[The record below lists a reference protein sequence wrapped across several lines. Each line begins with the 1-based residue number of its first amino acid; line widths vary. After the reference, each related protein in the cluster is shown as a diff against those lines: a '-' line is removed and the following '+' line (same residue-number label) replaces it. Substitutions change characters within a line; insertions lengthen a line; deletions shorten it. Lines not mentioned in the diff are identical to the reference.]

1 MEVARTPSVRKPPIS
16 LLRKIAME
24 QTIEAATS
32 QPDPMAR
39 APSPERQLS
48 ADVKIPV
55 VSIGPLTP
63 HCLIVA
69 LAGGAGFFA
78 LSTLSLALARIDPVL
93 AAVWMPHA
101 AAVALLLLARPRNEL
116 PTYAAFVL
124 ASLVAYLGAELSLL
138 AALHLTFASVLEV
151 VLVTWLVRRY
161 CATLPDLTRLVQLGR
176 FLETAGLIGPAIAV
190 AVAAPA
196 LGASWETA
204 VPRTI
209 SWFLANS
216 IGMVLILPAGLLV
229 AQAWRNRTPV
239 RPHNIVEAGLI
250 MLGGL
255 AAASLVFQQ
264 GSNPLLF
271 LVPPITMLVAFRLGS
286 LGTALFVPA
295 VAAIASLCTHWGL
308 GPIAHFSGSQAG
320 QVYVL
325 QAFVAVNFFA
335 ALPIAAILAGRERL
349 TGELIEG
356 QNEIALLTE
365 NIADA
370 VLRFDGNGICTYAS
384 PSVQNVLGRAQD
396 DFIGRS
402 VAERTHVDAHE
413 RIVQV
418 LERLQTGVSVMERI
432 TYRRLLDSEEGM
444 PVFIEAD
451 CAVITDP
458 ETGARNGIVVSARDV
473 TDRVELELLLTR
485 ARAVAENAA
494 RAKTEFLA
502 NMSHELRTPMN
513 GVLGFA
519 ELMLQDEID
528 ENNRRHADLIVQSG
542 RSMMMLLNDILDLS
556 KIEAGEITID
566 RGPVDLFATIAEC
579 AALHRPAAESKGLQL
594 RFSASSSVE
603 SGDDGDPQADE
614 QFQRPWIK
622 TDGLRLRQIILNLVG
637 NAVKFTEVGHV
648 EISYR
653 ASPDEIVVEVSDTG
667 IGISANRLKSIF
679 APFTQGESDTARRFG
694 GTGLGLTISRQLAEL
709 LGGTIDVNSTA
720 GLGSSFRLTLPADYV
735 APLKIETSELD
746 FVEPADLPQ
755 SARILLVE
763 DHDVNRI
770 LATEMLERCGQHV
783 AIAHDGNEAIAMVI
797 EASMRDRLFD
807 LVLMDIQMP
816 GCDGYAATRAIR
828 AEGIGPEQMPIIALT
843 ANAYPDDR
851 ARARD
856 SGMQGHLAKPL
867 VFADLARVLQRWLPT
882 RIVDDEDE
890 GTDCPPFTAKEAPSE
905 SRASETSMPMQDDRI
920 SASPAPAM
928 QTPAPSIPS
937 QAHSPALLAR
947 WNERRSE
954 AIEAV
959 RDALARGELG
969 AEVPCEETF
978 DALARLVHKL
988 AGTAAIFGE
997 GELGEK
1003 ASAFERALRERFAP
1017 DLIERI
1023 AFDLLSIADDPTDR
1037 FEQTGT

>member
-1 MEVARTPSVRKPPIS
+1 
-16 LLRKIAME
+16 ME

-39 APSPERQLS
+39 APLPERQLS
-48 ADVKIPV
+48 ADVKTPV
-55 VSIGPLTP
+55 VAIGPLTP

-78 LSTLSLALARIDPVL
+78 LSTLGLALARTDPVL
-93 AAVWMPHA
+93 AAVSMPLA

-116 PTYAAFVL
+116 PTYAAFAL
-124 ASLVAYLGAELSLL
+124 ALLGAHLG
-138 AALHLTFASVLEV
+138 AATGFPHALHLTFASLLEV
-151 VLVTWLVRRY
+151 FLVAWLVRRF
-161 CATLPDLTRLVQLGR
+161 CAPLPDLTHLVQVGR
-176 FLETAGLIGPAIAV
+176 FLETAGLAGPIIAAI
-190 AVAAPA
+190 VAAPA

-204 VPRTI
+204 VPNAV

-216 IGMVLILPAGLLV
+216 IGMVLILPAALLS
-229 AQAWRNRTPV
+229 AQAWRNRASPLRIPILESGAIIT
-239 RPHNIVEAGLI
+239 AGLF
-250 MLGGL
+250 
-255 AAASLVFQQ
+255 AAFMIFQQ
-264 GSNPLLF
+264 SLNPLLF
-271 LVPPITMLVAFRLGS
+271 LVPPITLLIAFRLGA
-286 LGTALFVPA
+286 LGTALFVPG
-295 VAAIASLCTHWGL
+295 VAAIASLSTHWGL
-308 GPIAHFSGSQAG
+308 GPIAHGAGSLASQT
-320 QVYVL
+320 YLL
-325 QAFVAVNFFA
+325 QAFVAVNFVA
-335 ALPIAAILAGRERL
+335 GLPIAAILAGRERL
-349 TGELIEG
+349 TRDLIEG
-356 QNEIALLTE
+356 RNEIALLTE

-370 VLRFDGNGICTYAS
+370 VLRLDTDGVCTYAS
-384 PSVQNVLGRAQD
+384 PSVQNVLGRSQE

-402 VAERTHVDAHE
+402 VTERTHVDAYD
-413 RIVQV
+413 RIVEV
-418 LERLQTGVSVMERI
+418 LERLQNGVSVMERI

-451 CAVITDP
+451 CAVVTDP
-458 ETGARNGIVVSARDV
+458 ETGARSGIVVSARDV

-485 ARAVAENAA
+485 ARASAENAA

-519 ELMLQDEID
+519 ELMLQDEMDDNI
-528 ENNRRHADLIVQSG
+528 RRQAELIVQSG

-566 RGPVDLFATIAEC
+566 RGPVDLFATIADC
-579 AALHRPAAESKGLQL
+579 AALHRPAAESKGLEL
-594 RFSASSSVE
+594 RFSASSSIE
-603 SGDDGDPQADE
+603 SGDDEEGPQAHE

-679 APFTQGESDTARRFG
+679 APFTQGENDTARRFG

-709 LGGTIDVNSTA
+709 LGGTIDVDSTA

-735 APLKIETSELD
+735 APLTIGKSELD
-746 FVEPADLPQ
+746 VVEPTDLPQ

-770 LATEMLERCGQHV
+770 LATEMLERCGQNV

-797 EASMRDRLFD
+797 EASMRDRLYD

-867 VFADLARVLQRWLPT
+867 VFADLARALQRWLPT
-882 RIVDDEDE
+882 RIVDDEGE
-890 GTDCPPFTAKEAPSE
+890 SADCRAFAEKELPALGG
-905 SRASETSMPMQDDRI
+905 ASEEAMPMQEGQA
-920 SASPAPAM
+920 SASPSPAM
-928 QTPAPSIPS
+928 RTPAPSIPE
-937 QAHSPALLAR
+937 QVHSPALLAR

-954 AIEAV
+954 SIEAV
-959 RDALARGELG
+959 RDALARGQLG
-969 AEVPCEETF
+969 AEMPSEEVFET
-978 DALARLVHKL
+978 LARLTHKL

-1003 ASAFERALRERFAP
+1003 ASAFERALRGRFAP